1 MLHLHCRVARARY
14 FLPLLI
20 AATASV
26 TALSLGPGG
35 PSAGSAA
42 DRFVAG
48 QRSTTHAPVGSDLA
62 ATLRERAAAH
72 RRAIG
77 VTAVASATVERVV
90 DRFAGLT
97 FDEVVDRDG
106 RGRPLALQRFD
117 PTGRLAA
124 VVRFGGHNPKRVAVA
139 DEAGARAAAER
150 QARALDLGPAG
161 TARVRRGAADEWV
174 VEWPRLVDGVPVPG
188 DGVVVRTW
196 ADGTLHTA
204 VRHERS
210 LAERP
215 GRLIAVGE
223 ARRLADTRL
232 TGWLDGRNAGEW
244 RIDGAS
250 LAWVA
255 PNDAFEPSAPDA
267 PASTLRLAWVVRV
280 TTSGNLAG
288 SVRGLELFL
297 DAGDGRL
304 LGGDVLR

>member
-1 MLHLHCRVARARY
+1 M
-14 FLPLLI
+14 LPLDGR
-20 AATASV
+20 AARVRFLFPLLLGAAAAV
-26 TALSLGPGG
+26 AALSLGPGG
-35 PSAGSAA
+35 PPAGSAA

-48 QRSTTHAPVGSDLA
+48 QRSTTRTPVGREA
-62 ATLRERAAAH
+62 AAALRERAAAH

-77 VTAVASATVERVV
+77 VDAVASVTVERVE

-97 FDEVVDRDG
+97 YDEVVDRNG
-106 RGRPLALQRFD
+106 RGQRLALQRFD
-117 PTGRLAA
+117 LAGRLLAA
-124 VVRFGGHNPKRVAVA
+124 VRFGGHNPKRLAVVDA
-139 DEAGARAAAER
+139 AGARSAAER
-150 QARALDLGPAG
+150 HARALDLRPVD

-204 VRHERS
+204 VRHDRP

-215 GRLIAVGE
+215 DRLIAVGE
-223 ARRLADTRL
+223 ARRLAGARL
-232 TGWLDGRNAGEW
+232 AGWFDPRNAGEW
-244 RIDGAS
+244 QIDGAS

-255 PNDAFEPSAPDA
+255 PNDAFEPAGPDA
-267 PASTLRLAWVVRV
+267 PARVLRLAWVVRV
-280 TTSGNLAG
+280 ATRGTLAEAI
-288 SVRGLELFL
+288 RGLELFL